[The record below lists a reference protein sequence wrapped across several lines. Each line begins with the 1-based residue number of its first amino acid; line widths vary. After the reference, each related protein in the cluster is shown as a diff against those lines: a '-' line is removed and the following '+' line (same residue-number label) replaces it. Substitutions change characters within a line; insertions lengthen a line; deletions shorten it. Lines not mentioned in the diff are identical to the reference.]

1 MKELKMKSDEVI
13 DEIRSVREKL
23 SAQYGHDIHKH
34 LEHLREKESSSQQ
47 KILKPSDK
55 ILPEKKSA

>member
-1 MKELKMKSDEVI
+1 MKSDEVI

-47 KILKPSDK
+47 KVLKSIRSTSVSTDVQ
-55 ILPEKKSA
+55 